1 MKQVDIKMTNEFA
14 VFGVWHEYGKKIR
27 VIVETCKTE
36 EEAETAFN
44 RIENANSTNIMYE
57 YYEVDEA

>member
-1 MKQVDIKMTNEFA
+1 MTNEFA